1 MLNLSV
7 LQRASG
13 LTFCSPVRVLQKIW
27 VSCSVSLR
35 QKSVT
40 EFAGKRQERVGQLQS
55 ATPSMSKQ
63 FSASWSIGC
72 GSKLR
77 LPLVSESEA
86 LSLVFLRSWVGQTK
100 GRGCH

>member
-1 MLNLSV
+1 MLGS
-7 LQRASG
+7 
-13 LTFCSPVRVLQKIW
+13 
-27 VSCSVSLR
+27 
-35 QKSVT
+35 
-40 EFAGKRQERVGQLQS
+40 LQS

-86 LSLVFLRSWVGQTK
+86 PSLVFLRSWVGQTK